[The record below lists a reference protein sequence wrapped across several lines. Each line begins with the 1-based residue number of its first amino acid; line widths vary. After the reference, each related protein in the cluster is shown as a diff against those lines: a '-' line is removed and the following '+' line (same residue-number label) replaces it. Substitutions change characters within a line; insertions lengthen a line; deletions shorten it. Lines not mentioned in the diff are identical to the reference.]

1 MLSSGNAKVAARKQ
15 SVLTSNQ
22 IVVDNCVFYE
32 LNQQYRMVEEKS
44 INLLWNCAK
53 ELTTAT
59 HAERLLKSYYTNT
72 CRKLAKHSIQ
82 LPADCVGAAR
92 MCKRCGNQWADGN
105 YELQLQPQRLANNA
119 KRRRLIAR
127 LDVEKEKA
135 KAKQGKLSIGAR
147 KRAKW
152 LKKRMASN
160 IAVDCSLCGHNTMLP
175 LEKPK
180 KRSKAA
186 ETIAPPTATTKTTE
200 VASKKKKKKNK
211 NQDVNAGLK
220 LPPPQTQSQQQQQQ
234 LQKTPTAQ
242 KAAPTTTK
250 TTSTPKAAGQNSKQ
264 KKKTKT
270 TPAVSSAAP
279 KVQSKTQK
287 QNALLQLAAQLKSH
301 AFKTASK
308 TPQDRLQAL
317 LK

>member
-1 MLSSGNAKVAARKQ
+1 MAG
-15 SVLTSNQ
+15 
-22 IVVDNCVFYE
+22 
-32 LNQQYRMVEEKS
+32 EKS

-53 ELTTAT
+53 ELTTET

-72 CRKLAKHSIQ
+72 CRKLAKHNIQ
-82 LPADCVGAAR
+82 LPDDCVGSAR
-92 MCKRCGNQWADGN
+92 MCKRCGNQWADGY
-105 YELQLQPQRLANNA
+105 YELQLHPQRLANNA

-127 LDVEKEKA
+127 LDVDKVKEKGTRE
-135 KAKQGKLSIGAR
+135 KGKLSIGAR

-180 KRSKAA
+180 KRCKAA
-186 ETIAPPTATTKTTE
+186 ETITTKTTPTQ

-220 LPPPQTQSQQQQQQ
+220 LPAPPSQTQQQ
-234 LQKTPTAQ
+234 KAPTAQ
-242 KAAPTTTK
+242 KTAPTRIATATT
-250 TTSTPKAAGQNSKQ
+250 TTPAGQSNKQ
-264 KKKTKT
+264 KKKPKSKAAQSKSTAA
-270 TPAVSSAAP
+270 AVSSAL

-301 AFKTASK
+301 ASKTASK
-308 TPQDRLQAL
+308 SPQDRLQAL
-317 LK
+317 LR

>member
-1 MLSSGNAKVAARKQ
+1 
-15 SVLTSNQ
+15 
-22 IVVDNCVFYE
+22 
-32 LNQQYRMVEEKS
+32 MVEEKS

-186 ETIAPPTATTKTTE
+186 ETIAPPTATTTTE